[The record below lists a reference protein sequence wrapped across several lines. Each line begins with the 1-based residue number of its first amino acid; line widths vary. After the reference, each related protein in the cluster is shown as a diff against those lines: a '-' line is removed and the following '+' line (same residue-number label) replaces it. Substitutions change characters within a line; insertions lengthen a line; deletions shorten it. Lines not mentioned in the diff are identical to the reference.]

1 MFAYANVLNYILKLS
16 RWHTLPIYLLQS
28 ALWFF
33 KYPLKQHMR
42 SIQKKL
48 TSLPTTFAQVIWG
61 HFSLYLQCKC
71 IINCCTVLGKSSN
84 WAEAFW
90 WSSSYSEFVFFF
102 NLNILG
108 LGREQQNLI
117 SFDFKHDSP
126 TRKELL
132 RFRITFKFKRD
143 ALVQGQVIMLDSI
156 SLHIRNENKIL
167 ASTAVTI
174 WRSVGYSARNQSSFH
189 FLPLKPAN
197 W

>member
-1 MFAYANVLNYILKLS
+1 MFAYANVLNYIFKLS
-16 RWHTLPIYLLQS
+16 RWHTLAIYLLQS
-28 ALWFF
+28 ALQFL
-33 KYPLKQHMR
+33 KYSPKQQMR
-42 SIQKKL
+42 SIQKTL
-48 TSLPTTFAQVIWG
+48 TSLPTTSAQVIWG

-84 WAEAFW
+84 WGKAFW
-90 WSSSYSEFVFFF
+90 WSSSYSQFIFFF

-126 TRKELL
+126 TRREWL

-143 ALVQGQVIMLDSI
+143 ALVQGQVIKLDSI
-156 SLHIRNENKIL
+156 SLHIRNKNKIP

-174 WRSVGYSARNQSSFH
+174 WRSMGYPARNQSSFQ
-189 FLPLKPAN
+189 FFSLKPAN